1 MNETLNILNVLHEL
15 RGKGEK
21 AVLATVVRTSG
32 STYRKEGAKML
43 ITGKGKVIGSISA
56 GCLEAD
62 VRAIAPQ
69 VIASGKPRLLRYDNT
84 ANSEV
89 IWGLGLGC
97 NGVVEVFVEAVG

>member
-1 MNETLNILNVLHEL
+1 MNETITIYQAINNILEQH
-15 RGKGEK
+15 RK

-43 ITGKGKVIGSISA
+43 ITDDGEATGSISA

-62 VRAIAPQ
+62 VREIAQ
-69 VIASGKPRLLRYDNT
+69 DVMRTAKPRLLRYDNT
-84 ANSEV
+84 ASEDI

-97 NGVVEVFVEAVG
+97 NGIVEVFVERVG

>member
-1 MNETLNILNVLHEL
+1 MNETLDILNAVHEL
-15 RGKGEK
+15 RGQGKR

-43 ITGKGKVIGSISA
+43 VTESGEALGSISA

-69 VIASGKPRLLRYDNT
+69 VIASGEPRLLRYDNT
-84 ANSEV
+84 ASSEV